1 MQIIKVTIHADA
13 VLSDAIS
20 DYLIGVLDAAVEYSV
35 DDDRTGALHAF
46 IIAESWLVEERK
58 ALEAAITA
66 FAEEMAAIFTVAKP
80 IIESEVIADQDW
92 AKNWKEYFKPFE
104 ILEGLV
110 IAPSWQPYE
119 VQAGEAVIVMDPGM
133 AFGTGHHATTRLC
146 LQLISMEKECFCN
159 GGVLDVGTGTGILG
173 MAAALWGAADVL
185 GIDNDAEAVAAARYN
200 VLRNGL
206 QNRVSIS
213 ERALAEVLE
222 RYPLVVANI
231 VHDVLIEL
239 AEDLQ
244 RVTSPGGL
252 LIVSGLI
259 YGDQTSNISDCFCE
273 RGFGLLSDRQEQ
285 EWGALMLKK
294 L

>member
-1 MQIIKVTIHADA
+1 
-13 VLSDAIS
+13 
-20 DYLIGVLDAAVEYSV
+20 
-35 DDDRTGALHAF
+35 
-46 IIAESWLVEERK
+46 
-58 ALEAAITA
+58 
-66 FAEEMAAIFTVAKP
+66 
-80 IIESEVIADQDW
+80 
-92 AKNWKEYFKPFE
+92 
-104 ILEGLV
+104 
-110 IAPSWQPYE
+110 
-119 VQAGEAVIVMDPGM
+119 
-133 AFGTGHHATTRLC
+133 
-146 LQLISMEKECFCN
+146 MEKECFCN

-259 YGDQTSNISDCFCE
+259 YGDQTSSISDCFCE